1 MAKKKKANEPKTKR
15 QERRNIVKLWET
27 LDIPKHNWDEIN
39 KTGNLRYLIK
49 DPKKFNAKNVDREIF
64 VQQYYKLMDEF
75 LELLGDDPERA
86 ELIEMKRALVRA
98 RVLYIMGDQFQLN
111 WIEVYEAQIIEALKN
126 YDDVDP
132 EIILIQASK
141 WLGNGII
148 DTKKIS

>member
-1 MAKKKKANEPKTKR
+1 MAKKKTANAPKTKR

-86 ELIEMKRALVRA
+86 ELI
-98 RVLYIMGDQFQLN
+98 
-111 WIEVYEAQIIEALKN
+111 
-126 YDDVDP
+126 
-132 EIILIQASK
+132 
-141 WLGNGII
+141 
-148 DTKKIS
+148 